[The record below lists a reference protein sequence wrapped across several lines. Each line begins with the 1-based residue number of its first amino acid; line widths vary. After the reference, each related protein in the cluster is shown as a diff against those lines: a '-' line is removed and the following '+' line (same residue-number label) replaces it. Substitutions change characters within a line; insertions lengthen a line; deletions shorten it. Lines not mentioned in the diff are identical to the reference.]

1 MSKTIIVDTNILFSV
16 LLNGSS
22 RLAKVLLN
30 SEHHFFTCE
39 LACVELFNRKEKII
53 KSSQLTND
61 QVIEL
66 LHLCLRRVNFFK
78 EDKISKQHWKEAY
91 QLCREIDEDD
101 TLFVALTLEL
111 DGLLWTGDKK
121 LITGLRE
128 RGFDKFFNDN

>member
-1 MSKTIIVDTNILFSV
+1 MSETIIVDTNILFSV
-16 LLNGSS
+16 LLSGSS

-39 LACVELFNRKEKII
+39 LAYVELFNLKEKII
-53 KSSQLTND
+53 KSSQLTNE

-78 EDKISKQHWKEAY
+78 EDKIRKQHWEEAY
-91 QLCREIDEDD
+91 QLCREIDKDD

-128 RGFDKFFNDN
+128 RGFDKFFG